1 MVTEWA
7 DMWRKTRIK
16 LTAWYLLIIMAVSLT
31 FSAVIYRGLTNE
43 IYRVERR
50 RRDTN
55 FELVEEARHRILI
68 MLVLVNGGILVI
80 SGGLGYLLAGRTLAP
95 IKEMVDEQN
104 RFISD
109 ASHELRTPLTALKSS
124 MEVSLRDK
132 KIALADAKT
141 LIAES
146 IGEVNKLQTLS
157 DSLLQLAQFQKP
169 NGGVRLESLSLADV
183 AREVVHKIQPLATQK
198 RIVIKTDMENIN
210 VKGDK
215 FGLIDLVTILLDN
228 AIKYSPEGKS
238 VTVKIL
244 RKNGAAQV
252 IVKDQGL
259 GISEKDLPH
268 VWDRF
273 YRADTS
279 RTEDGYGLGLAIAQ
293 KIAETNGV
301 TLSVESQLNKGS
313 IFTASFQI

>member
-1 MVTEWA
+1 M
-7 DMWRKTRIK
+7 
-16 LTAWYLLIIMAVSLT
+16 
-31 FSAVIYRGLTNE
+31 FSGLIYRGLTQE

-50 RRDTN
+50 RRVTN

-124 MEVSLRDK
+124 LEVSLRDK
-132 KIALADAKT
+132 KMVLADAKT

-157 DSLLQLAQFQKP
+157 DSLLQLAQFQKS
-169 NGGVRLESLSLADV
+169 NGGVRVESLSLANV
-183 AREVVHKIQPLATQK
+183 AREAVHKIQPLATK
-198 RIVIKTDMENIN
+198 KHIVIKTELEDIN

-215 FGLIDLVTILLDN
+215 FSLIDLVTILLDN
-228 AIKYSPEGKS
+228 AVKYSPKGKV
-238 VTVKIL
+238 VTIKVL

-252 IVKDQGL
+252 IVKDRGL
-259 GISEKDLPH
+259 GISENDLPH
-268 VWDRF
+268 IWDRF

-279 RTEDGYGLGLAIAQ
+279 RTKDGYGLGLAIAQ
-293 KIAETNGV
+293 KIAEVNRM
-301 TLSVESQLNKGS
+301 TLTVESQLNKGS